1 MRALPASICAASL
14 SPSLSIP
21 FSRFD
26 TLEFKWIFSH
36 VFINELNQTDSAFA
50 ASIAFKSRREIH
62 FILIGLIYT
71 HLWYLFMEFL
81 DKSNRIWQLLSLSC
95 SCFFVCIR
103 RKFSYTRTHTLFV
116 HLFFSRALNVQL
128 PSFHLERE
136 KKLCSIIK
144 RNAKSFRI

>member
-26 TLEFKWIFSH
+26 TLEFKWIFFH

-81 DKSNRIWQLLSLSC
+81 DKSNRIWQLLSLSL
-95 SCFFVCIR
+95 CFFVCIR
-103 RKFSYTRTHTLFV
+103 RKFSYTRTHT
-116 HLFFSRALNVQL
+116 HSSCIFFFLAHSTSN
-128 PSFHLERE
+128 FHL
-136 KKLCSIIK
+136 ST
-144 RNAKSFRI
+144 